1 MFRKGENNMPR
12 RILCA
17 LMSLCLC
24 LSALPALA
32 QEPNPISTIPYEDV
46 PEPFEGQHHYLL
58 ISYDEFRNTDG
69 MMIVTLDTRAKR
81 ILSISLSR
89 EFLVER
95 PDGKPGRITYITKTY
110 SAEDLCRIVSTHFG
124 IKIEK
129 YFITSFDNVDEM
141 IDTLGGITL
150 TISDSEA
157 RYLRVNYEIPSSYTK
172 PKMASGGTY
181 WMCGRC
187 AILYMRMR
195 KGVGGEDGRTE
206 RIRKVFDVFVQS
218 YKSIDLNKALE
229 LLSVGKSAMIQTNMT
244 AKDFFEALSYAMEL
258 RGVKVEGIQMPT
270 SESMSPITYA
280 GMQTRQANFEMCREV
295 LNQLLQAT
303 YVVADD

>member
-1 MFRKGENNMPR
+1 MKR

-17 LMSLCLC
+17 LISLAICLC
-24 LSALPALA
+24 AIPALGETPA
-32 QEPNPISTIPYEDV
+32 PISTIPYEEV
-46 PEPFEGQHHYLL
+46 PEPFDGQKHYLL
-58 ISYDEFRNTDG
+58 VSYDEFKNTDG

-81 ILSISLSR
+81 IISTTISR
-89 EFLVER
+89 EFLVQR
-95 PDGKPGRITYITKTY
+95 PDGRTGRITYIAKTY
-110 SAEDLCRIVSTHFG
+110 SPEDLCRVISTHFG
-124 IKIEK
+124 IKVEK
-129 YFITSFDNVDEM
+129 YFITNFDNVDEM

-157 RYLRVNYEIPSSYTK
+157 RYLRVNFEIPSYYTK
-172 PKMASGGTY
+172 PKMAGAGTY

-229 LLSVGKSAMIQTNMT
+229 LLSVGQKAMIQTNMT
-244 AKDFFEALSYAMEL
+244 AKDFFEALGSAMEL
-258 RGVKVEGIQMPT
+258 RGVPVEGLQMPT
-270 SESMSPITYA
+270 NESMTSITYA
-280 GMQTRQANFEMCREV
+280 GMQTRQADFEQCRKVLSEV
-295 LNQLLQAT
+295 LQAS